1 LPEAAPEVAAMNPPK
16 AVVDDRASQDP
27 QEPRLSAPR
36 APTEAHVQITA
47 SGKTVPAPTVS
58 RAAEF
63 VGEAPIRPE
72 REPVAVTEGSLQP
85 RIEVSG
91 IRAPA
96 ATAPHDPAA
105 GRLVAQQLAETM
117 QTRGNGVVELALRPE
132 ELGRVRMVLAGSESQ
147 MTVVIQAERQGTEEL
162 IRRHLEQL
170 QQDLQDIGYSSISF
184 AFGDRAPE
192 REAEI
197 ATAGFGPENDDAL
210 ADEGSP
216 VSAPT
221 RHSAGGGMDIR
232 M

>member
-1 LPEAAPEVAAMNPPK
+1 MAA
-16 AVVDDRASQDP
+16 ASI
-27 QEPRLSAPR
+27 S
-36 APTEAHVQITA
+36 
-47 SGKTVPAPTVS
+47 
-58 RAAEF
+58 
-63 VGEAPIRPE
+63 
-72 REPVAVTEGSLQP
+72 
-85 RIEVSG
+85 
-91 IRAPA
+91 
-96 ATAPHDPAA
+96 HDPAA
-105 GRLVAQQLAETM
+105 GRLVAQQLAETI

-132 ELGRVRMVLAGSESQ
+132 ELGRVRIVLVGSEAQ

-197 ATAGFGPENDDAL
+197 ATAGFGPENDGDV
-210 ADEGSP
+210 ADEGAP